1 MKTSTLIK
9 KAARLLEKKANLL
22 LKPYDITHGYT
33 YFLMELYKKDGQTQ
47 AELQRAIGG
56 IENPTIVRTLDRME
70 RDGLVERKQSQ
81 TDRRAFL
88 IYLTEKGKACEKD
101 VIDAAQSLN
110 ASMQTNFSKEEQKQ
124 FQFYLLRLIENLE
137 TLG

>member
-56 IENPTIVRTLDRME
+56 IENPTIVRTLDRMG

-88 IYLTEKGKACEKD
+88 IYLTEKGKVCEKD
-101 VIDAAQSLN
+101 VIGAAQSLN
-110 ASMQTNFSKEEQKQ
+110 VSMQTNFSKEEQKQ
-124 FQFYLLRLIENLE
+124 FQ
-137 TLG
+137 